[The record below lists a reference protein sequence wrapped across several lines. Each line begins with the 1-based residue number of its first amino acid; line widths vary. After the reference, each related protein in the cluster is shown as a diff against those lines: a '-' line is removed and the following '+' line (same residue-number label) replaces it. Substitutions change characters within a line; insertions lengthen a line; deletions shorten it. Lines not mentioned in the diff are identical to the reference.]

1 MMRQTLKPAEI
12 TLKPT
17 GIIDVLSFV
26 ALALVIAAGAFLGG
40 AVAFGHGQDKQELEL
55 LREHNGRLLAA
66 RDEVESNIN
75 ELQFRVESVAVN
87 AEGVH
92 EAIEATQDYLWMA
105 RSALDEL
112 DKAVRRKATQTE
124 LKIIVRDIQEVV
136 LQAER
141 HLEEAIAY
149 EIAESITRIR
159 DGD

>member
-1 MMRQTLKPAEI
+1 MRQ

-17 GIIDVLSFV
+17 GIIDVLAFV
-26 ALALVIAAGAFLGG
+26 ALALVIVAGAFLGG
-40 AVAFGHGQDKQELEL
+40 AVAFGHGQDRQELEL
-55 LREHNGRLLAA
+55 LREHNGRLQVA
-66 RDEVESNIN
+66 RDEVECNIN

-87 AEGVH
+87 AEGAH

-105 RSALDEL
+105 RSALEEL
-112 DKAVRRKATQTE
+112 DKAIQRKAAQTE

-149 EIAESITRIR
+149 EIADSINQIR